1 MTFIKDDSMV
11 ALLKY
16 SLGNVGE
23 EIMDQKA

>member
-1 MTFIKDDSMV
+1 MTFIKEDSLV

-16 SLGNVGE
+16 SLGNVGD